1 MRRTPP
7 LIVGAGPGGCAAA
20 IVLARAGLRPV
31 IVDRDAEIP
40 DRLCGGFLSWRTAE
54 QMQELGLDLRDL
66 AAAPVQR
73 LKLIS
78 VHHTLDAWLPAPGY
92 AVSRRTLD
100 RALREEA
107 IAAGARLEI
116 DTIRG
121 IDSGAAV
128 GKRRTW
134 TGDGVFLATGKHDV
148 RGLGRPRR
156 SRDPALGLRLRLPN
170 DASRSATLAGVIE
183 LHLFERS
190 YAGVVLQEDGSAN
203 VCLAVRKSRLA
214 SCGGDP
220 RRLLVSLRDDHPL
233 FGNRLGTAWN
243 AARTETIGAVPYG
256 WLAQRTAPGL
266 FRLGDQ
272 AAVIPSLAGEGLSIA
287 LASGVLA
294 AQVWLEHGADGAAT
308 FQRRIAAAAS
318 PALRVAAAARMI
330 AERPLTARLS
340 MKLAERVPA
349 ALNWLMGA
357 SRVAPAS
364 LAPRSLAA

>member
-1 MRRTPP
+1 
-7 LIVGAGPGGCAAA
+7 
-20 IVLARAGLRPV
+20 
-31 IVDRDAEIP
+31 
-40 DRLCGGFLSWRTAE
+40 
-54 QMQELGLDLRDL
+54 LGLDLRDL

-203 VCLAVRKSRLA
+203 VCLAVRKSMLA

-220 RRLLVSLRDDHPL
+220 RPLLVSLGDDHPL

-243 AARTETIGAVPYG
+243 AARIETIGSVPYG

-272 AAVIPSLAGEGLSIA
+272 AAVTPSLAGEGLSIA

-308 FQRRIAAAAS
+308 FQQRMAAAAS